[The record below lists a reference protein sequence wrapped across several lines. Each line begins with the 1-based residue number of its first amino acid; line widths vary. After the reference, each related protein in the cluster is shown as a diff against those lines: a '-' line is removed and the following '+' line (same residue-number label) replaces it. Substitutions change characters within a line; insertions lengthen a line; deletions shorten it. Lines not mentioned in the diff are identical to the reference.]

1 MKKFFLLLVS
11 LSFIGL
17 SQVSAQ
23 RFAYMDSEY
32 ILNKIPDYK
41 KAQESLDKTAAEWQK
56 EIESK
61 MKEVELMYQKFQAEQ
76 PLLTEKMKEERIAAI
91 EAKEKEIKEYQK
103 QKFSPNGELF
113 KKRQELIQPIQD
125 KIYDEVQKIAKMK
138 SYDIIFDKS
147 SGASML
153 YTNPKLNI
161 SDDIVKAIGIQ

>member
-1 MKKFFLLLVS
+1 MKKL
-11 LSFIGL
+11 FICLGIL
-17 SQVSAQ
+17 MMMFSTTSQAQ

-41 KAQESLDKTAAEWQK
+41 KAQESLDKIAADWQK

-76 PLLTEKMKEERIAAI
+76 PLLTEKMKDERIAAI
-91 EAKEKEIKEYQK
+91 EAKEKEIKEFQK
-103 QKFSPNGELF
+103 QKFSPNGDLF

-125 KIYDEVQKIAKMK
+125 KIYDEVQRIAKMK
-138 SYDIIFDKS
+138 SYDIVFDKS
-147 SGASML
+147 SGAVML

-161 SDDIVKAIGIQ
+161 SDDIIKALGIQ